1 MSSRHQREALAD
13 ARAHPFDPYRLRP
26 LASLNRRKLI
36 ALPGLNEDDV
46 GKSGRELLSD
56 LALIK
61 LIPWMVSIHAVEPS
75 ITLAPTILCSVAAYV
90 EDGEPMHI
98 DRGAY
103 TWLHHLSPDIR
114 AWFCDRVGEAVSRAV
129 EIEFVH
135 DTTRQKETNMS
146 VTMSVEE
153 LAYTET
159 LQLTGETNF
168 GIGMQAAMSGAQ
180 AIPPEGLWLD
190 FPFQG
195 ELVGKIAGQIAGMDC
210 AVLRGDGVGLL
221 HVHAII
227 TTEDGERISFFGDG
241 VALFEPGSPIAQLR
255 ENVTLYTASPK
266 HSWVNR
272 LQFWATGSIDLSIGQ
287 GTLKGYSA

>member
-1 MSSRHQREALAD
+1 
-13 ARAHPFDPYRLRP
+13 
-26 LASLNRRKLI
+26 
-36 ALPGLNEDDV
+36 
-46 GKSGRELLSD
+46 
-56 LALIK
+56 
-61 LIPWMVSIHAVEPS
+61 
-75 ITLAPTILCSVAAYV
+75 
-90 EDGEPMHI
+90 
-98 DRGAY
+98 
-103 TWLHHLSPDIR
+103 
-114 AWFCDRVGEAVSRAV
+114 
-129 EIEFVH
+129 
-135 DTTRQKETNMS
+135 MS

-180 AIPPEGLWLD
+180 AIPPEGLRLD

-195 ELVGKIAGQIAGMDC
+195 ELEGKIAGQIAGTDY

-241 VALFEPGSPIAQLR
+241 VALLEPGSPIAQLR
-255 ENVTLYTASPK
+255 ENVTLCSASPK
-266 HSWVNR
+266 YSWVNR
-272 LQFWATGSIDLSIGQ
+272 LQFWATGRMDLSTGQ